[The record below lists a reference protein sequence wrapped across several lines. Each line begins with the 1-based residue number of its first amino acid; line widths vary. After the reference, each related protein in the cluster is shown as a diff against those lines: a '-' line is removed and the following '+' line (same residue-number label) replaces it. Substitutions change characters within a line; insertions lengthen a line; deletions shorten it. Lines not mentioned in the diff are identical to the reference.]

1 MKTIIILFGFVIA
14 TMSYIPPGKDSLLT
28 DIFLR
33 EVMNRMGKDFSDV
46 YLDFPDNQLVMGGR
60 SIGKDEE
67 EEQFFPLDYEG
78 LGENNLHPSLRDQ
91 EFLQQSNLWGSQFVS
106 GGAGEGIQRLKPE
119 GKFKNKQEIKTDA
132 TLPAYCTPPNPCP
145 LGYTAEQGCLETFEN
160 TASFSR
166 RYQAA
171 QDCMCDSEHMFD
183 CPSPADSSPEDD
195 TIDALNN
202 FEFNRFLER
211 TMQVDPSLQHK
222 NLVAKKFKAT
232 NKVKSYNE
240 NPFLAGE
247 RLPVAAKKG
256 TNVYI

>member
-1 MKTIIILFGFVIA
+1 MP
-14 TMSYIPPGKDSLLT
+14 SGKESLLT
-28 DIFLR
+28 DIFLQ
-33 EVMNRMGKDFSDV
+33 EVMNRMGKDFSDI
-46 YLDFPDNQLVMGGR
+46 YLDFPDNRMVMGPR
-60 SIGKDEE
+60 SIGKDVE
-67 EEQFFPLDYEG
+67 EEQFFPVDYDA
-78 LGENNLHPSLRDQ
+78 LSENNLHPSLRDQ

-119 GKFKNKQEIKTDA
+119 GTFKNKQEIKTDA

-145 LGYTAEQGCLETFEN
+145 LGYTAEQGCLEQFEN

-183 CPSPADSSPEDD
+183 CPSPPDSSSEDD
-195 TIDALNN
+195 TIDALNDL
-202 FEFNRFLER
+202 EFNRFLQR
-211 TMQVDPSLQHK
+211 TMQDDSSFQHK
-222 NLVAKKFKAT
+222 NLVAKKFKET
-232 NKVKSYNE
+232 TKSYNE

-256 TNVYI
+256 TNVYV